1 MNDMIQVNTEIKAN
15 EIRRETYNGREHI
28 IVPSYTLP
36 FNVVMNREFYPQA
49 EIVANYKSLEGT
61 LAPLGHPKVNGEHVS
76 AMTPE
81 GLNTCFAGAWNRN
94 VELRGNRVYCE
105 KWIDVETAKQSAAGR
120 ELLERVEALE
130 AGDTTA
136 PIWSSV
142 AVYRQQLP
150 ADDAMK
156 AAGADYVV
164 KISSID
170 HDAILLHE
178 PPAATPDQGVGLMV
192 NTADA
197 EQLKTYTAEMSY
209 RAREAAL
216 YNAALELFPNQNIYV
231 VDFTGDS
238 VTIATNDGKTHIY
251 PYQNKNDNICINNEN
266 VVHNENKVSW
276 FDNLKSHIKALLN
289 FQTSIQTNEEDTDN
303 PPEDLDMPM
312 TAEERAELLKDLGAV
327 IKENIDTAIAP
338 VNTAIEELKTNAAD
352 MQAKIA
358 ANADKELVL
367 KRAAIAKVHG
377 EMIAN
382 SLADDKVEEVF
393 KGLGEAQQIAANNA
407 QEEQK
412 AEIPDPAKYF

>member
-1 MNDMIQVNTEIKAN
+1 MNDMIQVNTELQTNA
-15 EIRRETYNGREHI
+15 IRRETYNGREHI

-36 FNVVMNREFYPQA
+36 FNVVMNREYYPQA

-61 LAPLGHPKVNGEHVS
+61 LAPLGHPKVNGEFVS
-76 AMTPE
+76 ALSPE
-81 GLNTCFAGAWNRN
+81 GLNTSFAGAWNRN

-105 KWIDVETAKQSAAGR
+105 KWIDVETAKQSEAGR

-130 AGDTTA
+130 KGESTS

-150 ADDAMK
+150 ADENMK

-197 EQLKTYTAEMSY
+197 EQLKTYAAETSY
-209 RAREAAL
+209 RALEQAL
-216 YNAALELFPNQNIYV
+216 YNAAVIIHPNENIFV
-231 VDFTGDS
+231 VDFTSDS
-238 VTIATNDGKTHIY
+238 VTIATNDSKTHIY
-251 PYQNKNDNICINNEN
+251 SYQNKNGNICINNEE
-266 VVHNENKVSW
+266 VVHEETKTSW
-276 FDNLKSHIKALLN
+276 FDNLKSTIKSLLN
-289 FQTSIQTNEEDTDN
+289 FHDSIQANTEEEK
-303 PPEDLDMPM
+303 PEDLNMPM

-327 IKENIDTAIAP
+327 ITENINTAIAP
-338 VNTAIEELKTNAAD
+338 VNEAISALQTNQAE
-352 MQAKIA
+352 MQEKLT
-358 ANADKELVL
+358 ANADAELAL

-377 EMIAN
+377 EIIAN
-382 SLADDKVEEVF
+382 ALSPEKIDEVF
-393 KGLGEAQQIAANNA
+393 KGIGEAEQIAANQA
-407 QEEQK
+407 EEQAK